1 MAAFFLTRRG
11 DGEPRRRYA
20 SATMR
25 ILTTLAAALLAS
37 CLPACATA
45 PASPATFSLRL
56 IAFNDF
62 HGHLEPPAAGLVVPD
77 PTSPG
82 GRKRIRAGGIAH
94 MATAI
99 AEMKAGREHA
109 IVVAAGDLVSA
120 SPLASSLFL
129 DEPAVKALGEAGLEL
144 SSVGNHEFDRGR
156 DELKRLQDGGCHPK
170 EGCIDGPWPGARF
183 RWLAANVIDTATG
196 RPFLPPYAIREFG
209 GVPVAFVGLVLRG
222 TPFIVQKSGIAG
234 LEFRDEVETVKALV
248 PELRAKGV
256 EAVVVLLHEGGTTK
270 GAPFDPACPGF
281 EGPIVDIV
289 RRLDPAV
296 DVVVSGHTHQAYLCR
311 VDGRLVTQ
319 SGQYGQG
326 LVAIDL
332 VIDRASRDVVR
343 SEATAHPVDST
354 VTPARADLASHV
366 AKFVAM
372 AEVRAGRVVG
382 RVRGEFSALANAAGE
397 TNLGNLVADAQL
409 AATRDA
415 GAQVAFMNPGGL
427 RAPLASRRA
436 DGDVTFGDIYLVQ
449 PFGNTLV
456 TMTLTGGQVLRLL
469 EGSLRGKPAE
479 RPRLL
484 QVSSTLRYEWD
495 GARPPGSR
503 VVPGSV
509 MIEGKPLD
517 PKVAYRV
524 TVNSFM
530 ADGGDGHSLLARGTD
545 RTGGPLDVDAL
556 AAYLGDRPLVA
567 GPPEGRITRRDAP

>member
-1 MAAFFLTRRG
+1 
-11 DGEPRRRYA
+11 
-20 SATMR
+20 MR
-25 ILTTLAAALLAS
+25 SPCLLAAGLLAA
-37 CLPACATA
+37 CVTACAA
-45 PASPATFSLRL
+45 EPAQPATIALRL
-56 IAFNDF
+56 ITFNDF
-62 HGHLEPPAAGLVVPD
+62 HGHLEPPAAGLVVAD
-77 PTSPG
+77 PAAPG
-82 GRKRIRAGGIAH
+82 GRMRVRAGGIAH
-94 MATAI
+94 VATAI
-99 AEMKAGREHA
+99 AELKAGREHA

-129 DEPAVKALGEAGLEL
+129 DEPAVKALGEAGLEFA
-144 SSVGNHEFDRGR
+144 SVGNHEFDRGR
-156 DELKRLQDGGCHPK
+156 DELKRLQEGGCHPK

-196 RPFLPPYAIREFG
+196 KPFLPPYAIREFG
-209 GVPVAFVGLVLRG
+209 GVPVAFVGLVLKG
-222 TPFIVQKSGIAG
+222 TPGIVSRSGIAG

-248 PELRAKGV
+248 PELRTKGV
-256 EAVVVLLHEGGTTK
+256 EAIVVLLHEGGTTK
-270 GAPFDPACPGF
+270 GAPFEPACPGL

-319 SGQYGQG
+319 SGQYGQS

-332 VIDRASRDVVR
+332 AIDRATRDVVR
-343 SEATAHPVDST
+343 AEATARTVDST
-354 VTPARADLASHV
+354 VTPARADLASYV

-382 RVRGEFSALANAAGE
+382 RVQGEFSSLANAAGE
-397 TNLGNLVADAQL
+397 TNLGNLVTDAQL
-409 AATRDA
+409 AATRGA

-436 DGDVTFGDIYLVQ
+436 DGDVTFGDLYLVQ

-456 TMTLTGGQVLRLL
+456 TMTLTGEQVLRLL

-495 GARPPGSR
+495 GARKAGSR

-509 MIEGKPLD
+509 TIEGKPLSR
-517 PKVAYRV
+517 KASYRV

-530 ADGGDGHSLLARGTD
+530 ADGGDGHSVLAKGTD

-556 AAYLGDRPLVA
+556 AAWLKDRPLQA
-567 GPPEGRITRRDAP
+567 GPPEGRVMRRDAR